1 LKLDYRKTLLV
12 GLAFLSI
19 QMFWGFY
26 EAVIAKMLID
36 SFGLSNLW
44 SGVVMTL
51 DNLLALFLLPLF
63 GIWSDQTRS
72 KFGKRT
78 PFITVGIV
86 VVSFLIIGVAVADFY
101 QQMAITD
108 IGIGPILPIE
118 VNNLITSYQFDFQGV
133 PQVYLT
139 KELATYA
146 RMEIVWSLVT
156 EAHPWFLISFIV
168 ILLFALLAMSLYRT
182 PAVSLMPDVTPKTLR
197 SEANALINLMGAVGG
212 IVAIVL
218 IQYLAIEFQPYVF
231 AFGVLSLMML
241 IVLALYLLFVK
252 EVKWV
257 KDNEQLSIKL
267 GLETNASIE
276 QAKQGSQPLK
286 PEVMRSFIFI
296 LASVFLWFF
305 GFNAVTSKF
314 SVYAS
319 SVLELENFALP
330 LLVANLSALIGFVPL
345 AYASNV
351 YGRKNTILAGIL
363 LLAVGM
369 FGAIF
374 LGPQSAWLVYPVM
387 VSAGIGFAAINVNS
401 YPMVVDLASGNNI
414 GKFTGYYY
422 TASMAAQIL
431 TPIVS
436 GALMDILPLRLQV
449 LFPYAFVFTVLSFVT
464 MLFVKHGD
472 NPVQTRQHANR

>member
-1 LKLDYRKTLLV
+1 MKLDYRKTLLV

-44 SGVVMTL
+44 SGVIMTF

-63 GIWSDQTRS
+63 GIWSDQTKS

-78 PFITVGIV
+78 PFITIGIIIASV
-86 VVSFLIIGVAVADFY
+86 LIIGVAVADFY
-101 QQMAITD
+101 QQLAVSEM
-108 IGIGPILPIE
+108 GIGAILPIE
-118 VNNLITSYQFDFQGV
+118 INGIITGYQFDFAGDA
-133 PQVYLT
+133 QVYLT

-146 RMEIVWSLVT
+146 RMDLVWTLVT
-156 EAHPWFLISFIV
+156 AKYPWFLIGFIF
-168 ILLFALLAMSLYRT
+168 ILLLVLLSMSLYRT

-212 IVAIVL
+212 ILAIGL
-218 IQYLAIEFQPYVF
+218 INFLAIEFQPYVF
-231 AFGVLSLMML
+231 AFGVLSFTML
-241 IVLALYLLFVK
+241 IVLALFLLFVK
-252 EVKWV
+252 EVRWV
-257 KDNEQLSIKL
+257 KENEQLSITL
-267 GLETNASIE
+267 GLETQASIDE
-276 QAKQGSQPLK
+276 AKVSKIQLK
-286 PEVMRSFIFI
+286 PAVMRSFIFI
-296 LASVFLWFF
+296 LLSVFLWFF

-319 SVLELENFALP
+319 SVLELENYALP

-345 AYASNV
+345 AYLSNIF
-351 YGRKNTILAGIL
+351 GRKKTILGGIL
-363 LLAVGM
+363 FLALGM

-374 LGPQSAWLVYPVM
+374 LGPQSSWLIYPVM
-387 VSAGIGFAAINVNS
+387 VTAGLGFAAINVNS
-401 YPMVVDLASGNNI
+401 YPMVVDLASGNDI

-436 GALMDILPLRLQV
+436 GALMDFLPFRLQI
-449 LFPYAFVFTVLSFVT
+449 LFPYAFIFTVLSFVT
-464 MLFVKHGD
+464 MLFVNHGD
-472 NPVQTRQHANR
+472 NPLKEIKHAHH

>member
-1 LKLDYRKTLLV
+1 
-12 GLAFLSI
+12 
-19 QMFWGFY
+19 
-26 EAVIAKMLID
+26 
-36 SFGLSNLW
+36 
-44 SGVVMTL
+44 
-51 DNLLALFLLPLF
+51 
-63 GIWSDQTRS
+63 
-72 KFGKRT
+72 
-78 PFITVGIV
+78 
-86 VVSFLIIGVAVADFY
+86 
-101 QQMAITD
+101 
-108 IGIGPILPIE
+108 
-118 VNNLITSYQFDFQGV
+118 
-133 PQVYLT
+133 
-139 KELATYA
+139 
-146 RMEIVWSLVT
+146 
-156 EAHPWFLISFIV
+156 
-168 ILLFALLAMSLYRT
+168 MSLYRT

-212 IVAIVL
+212 IIAIIL
-218 IQYLAIEFQPYVF
+218 IQYLALEFQPYVF
-231 AFGVLSLMML
+231 AFGVLSLIML
-241 IVLALYLLFVK
+241 LVLALYLLFVK

-257 KDNEQLSIKL
+257 QHNEQLSIKL
-267 GLETNASIE
+267 GLETRASIE

-296 LASVFLWFF
+296 LVSVFLWFF

-319 SVLELENFALP
+319 SVLELQNFALP

-345 AYASNV
+345 AYISNI
-351 YGRKNTILAGIL
+351 YGRKNTILGGIL
-363 LLAVGM
+363 LLAIGM

-401 YPMVVDLASGNNI
+401 YPMVVDLASGNDI

-449 LFPYAFVFTVLSFVT
+449 LFPYAFLFTVLSFVT

-472 NPVQTRQHANR
+472 NPRKERQHANR

>member
-1 LKLDYRKTLLV
+1 MKLDYRKTLLV

-26 EAVIAKMLID
+26 EAVIAKILID

-44 SGVVMTL
+44 SGVIMTF

-63 GIWSDQTRS
+63 GIWSDRTQS

-78 PFITVGIV
+78 PFITVGIIIA
-86 VVSFLIIGVAVADFY
+86 SILIMGVAIADFY
-101 QQMAITD
+101 QQIAVSEM
-108 IGIGPILPIE
+108 GIGPIIPMEING
-118 VNNLITSYQFDFQGV
+118 VITSYQFDFQGV
-133 PQVYLT
+133 PQLFIT

-146 RMEIVWSLVT
+146 RMDLVWSLVT
-156 EAHPWFLISFIV
+156 AEYPWFLIGFIT
-168 ILLFALLAMSLYRT
+168 ILLFVLLAMSLYRT

-212 IVAIVL
+212 IIAIGL
-218 IQYLAIEFQPYVF
+218 INYLAIEFQPYVF
-231 AFGVLSLMML
+231 AFGTLSLIML
-241 IVLALYLLFVK
+241 SVLALYLIFVK

-257 KDNEQLSIKL
+257 QHNEMISIQY
-267 GLETNASIE
+267 GLETTASIE
-276 QAKQGSQPLK
+276 EAKQSSQPLK
-286 PEVMRSFIFI
+286 PEVLKSFIFI
-296 LASVFLWFF
+296 LTSVFLWFF

-319 SVLELENFALP
+319 SVLELQNFALP

-345 AYASNV
+345 AYVSNI

-363 LLAVGM
+363 LLAIGM

-374 LGPQSAWLVYPVM
+374 LNPQSAWLVYPVM

-449 LFPYAFVFTVLSFVT
+449 LFPYAFVFTMLSFVT

-472 NPVQTRQHANR
+472 NPLKASVRADR